1 MPPAEH
7 RSFTGAMSE
16 VIATAQW
23 LDGIAE
29 RNGLPSD
36 AVFALHICSE
46 EILTNILR
54 HSGSSGPR
62 IEVSLAILSDRIELI
77 VEDDGA
83 PFDVTQ
89 AVPRKIEGDILTV
102 EPGGLG
108 VQLIQQFASSLEYGR
123 GGLGNRL
130 LVTIFYSPDGDSEL
144 AKLSHHV

>member
-1 MPPAEH
+1 MPPAEK

-23 LDGIAE
+23 LDGIAA
-29 RNGLPSD
+29 RHDLPTD
-36 AVFALHICSE
+36 AVFALHICAE
-46 EILTNILR
+46 EVLTNILR

-62 IEVSLAILSDRIELI
+62 IEVGLAIAPDRIEFT

-89 AVPRKIEGDILTV
+89 AVPRKIEGDLLTV

-123 GGLGNRL
+123 GRLGNRL
-130 LVTIFYSPDGDSEL
+130 VVTILYGREGSSESVRI
-144 AKLSHHV
+144 SHHG